1 MSTDIVKLAG
11 VFLVM
16 SATNAASER
25 IRIGPRKVHV
35 YTEDV
40 EKMNTI
46 EIASEFI
53 ESLRKK
59 CPNTV
64 FFLVRIFLYSVQI
77 QENTGHKNSVFGDF
91 SRSDTVRHDY

>member
-1 MSTDIVKLAG
+1 MKIMKTYLRNSI
-11 VFLVM
+11 
-16 SATNAASER
+16 TNN
-25 IRIGPRKVHV
+25 PPNYCTVVHV

-64 FFLVRIFLYSVQI
+64 FLLVRIFLYSVQI